1 MAGRPGRS
9 SSIPIPR
16 NPSVSSSARNI
27 ESVISIPTASPSRP
41 LLTSTRGLSRSP
53 RGVNFASSVSMGHRL
68 SHDSASVSISP
79 TRLLSRSA
87 VPSTSH
93 TSHSPVRIGINF
105 EPRVVHASQDSSR
118 SIDNSC
124 IPSQS
129 PTQSRGAGGVGGRSV
144 SAQRHMPSVP
154 PLPNAASVSFSRPT
168 YLDHSALRDLLV
180 TETSSPTLAG
190 LAFPRKITPARSS
203 ASFATSPS
211 TDSDEDNSP
220 SPPPPTRETRVV
232 SAPVIPEEPRTY
244 ALPTRWSD
252 QARSDSL
259 SVSHDGRELSHR
271 GTRRVEESIFGN
283 RFI

>member
-1 MAGRPGRS
+1 MSHRS
-9 SSIPIPR
+9 
-16 NPSVSSSARNI
+16 
-27 ESVISIPTASPSRP
+27 
-41 LLTSTRGLSRSP
+41 
-53 RGVNFASSVSMGHRL
+53 

-79 TRLLSRSA
+79 TRLLSRST

-93 TSHSPVRIGINF
+93 MSHSPVRIGINF

-154 PLPNAASVSFSRPT
+154 PLPNAAPVSFSRPT

-190 LAFPRKITPARSS
+190 PPFPRKITPARSS

-259 SVSHDGRELSHR
+259 SVSHDGRELSHH
-271 GTRRVEESIFGN
+271 GTRRIEESIFGN